1 MNSKSQFSDVARRRF
16 LGWTGAAVGSAVL
29 PAGFS
34 AQANAADGVIKIG
47 MNIPMTG
54 DYAPWGLPG
63 LYGCQIVADDINAAG
78 GYEIGGKKHKLEVVS
93 YDHGYDIEK
102 AVQGYK
108 KMVSEDEVGMVSML
122 GGATVGAVMPWGER
136 KNVYTTT
143 LLSSDVT
150 PDTEHLFAP
159 VESHPL
165 YVVTGVEYLA
175 RNYPDAKKAVIVT
188 NNDVEYGLQAVATF
202 QAAFEVA
209 GIEVVDMNLH
219 GFDVTDFAPIVS
231 SVLAKNPDIFCMATS
246 FYTTALMEQLYHQG
260 FKGQVITTTLDYHE
274 EVIAKTSQEF
284 VDGTIHQFPTFDD
297 KMLNG
302 PDINFPNPNGFDA
315 EYRKRHPND
324 WSAVSW
330 EYPAIMLH
338 WLEGAKMAGTTDSGP
353 VIEALTSNPNPAF
366 VFGGGRWWG
375 KELWGRD
382 NVVVGNWPVVQI
394 EGGKVHIKEFGS
406 VANWVDKH
414 SAVLVKY
421 MKEHGLRTVT

>member
-1 MNSKSQFSDVARRRF
+1 MTMNRRE
-16 LGWTGAAVGSAVL
+16 LLKTSAAAGALAAGSAM
-29 PAGFS
+29 PFS
-34 AQANAADGVIKIG
+34 FAQAADGVIKIG

-78 GYEIGGKKHKLEVVS
+78 GYEIAGKKHKLEIVS

-102 AVQGYK
+102 ALQGYK
-108 KMVSEDEVGMVSML
+108 KMVAEDEVSMVSML

-136 KNVYTTT
+136 RKVYTST

-150 PDTEHLFAP
+150 PETEHLFAP

-175 RNYPDAKKAVIVT
+175 RNHPDAKTAVIVT
-188 NNDVEYGLQAVATF
+188 NNDIEYGLQAVATF

-246 FYTTALMEQLYHQG
+246 FYTTPLMEQLYHQG
-260 FKGQVITTTLDYHE
+260 FKGKVISTTLDYHQE
-274 EVIAKTSQEF
+274 IIAKTSQEF

-297 KMLNG
+297 PMLNG
-302 PDINFPNPNGFDA
+302 PDIHFPNPNGFDA
-315 EYRKRHPND
+315 EYMKRHPND

-338 WLEGAKMAGTTDSGP
+338 WLDGAKQAGTTESGP
-353 VIEALTSNPNPAF
+353 VIEALTSNPNPSF

-382 NVVVGNWPVVQI
+382 NVVVGNWPVVRI
-394 EGGKVHIKEFGS
+394 EGGKVRIKEFGD
-406 VANWVDKH
+406 VAGWLDKH
-414 SAVLVKY
+414 SDVLIKY

>member
-1 MNSKSQFSDVARRRF
+1 MSITRRDLLKTSAAAGALAMGGGLPFSIARASSD
-16 LGWTGAAVGSAVL
+16 T
-29 PAGFS
+29 
-34 AQANAADGVIKIG
+34 IKVG

-63 LYGCQIVADDINAAG
+63 LYGCQIVADNINAAG
-78 GYEIGGKKHKLEVVS
+78 GFEVGGKKYQIEMVS

-136 KNVYTTT
+136 KKVYTST
-143 LLSSDVT
+143 LLSSDIT
-150 PDTEHLFAP
+150 PDTGHLFAP

-175 RNYPDAKKAVIVT
+175 KTHPNAKRAVIVT

-260 FKGQVITTTLDYHE
+260 FKGQVISTTLDYHE

-297 KMLNG
+297 EMLNG
-302 PDINFPNPNGFDA
+302 GDINFPDPNGFDA

-338 WLEGAKMAGTTDSGP
+338 WLSGCQEAGSFDSAEVIAKLAG
-353 VIEALTSNPNPAF
+353 NPNPQF

-375 KELWGRD
+375 KDLWGRD
-382 NVVVGNWPVVQI
+382 HVIVGKWPVVRI
-394 EGGKVHIKEFGS
+394 EGGLVKIKEFGD
-406 VANWVDKH
+406 VAGWLDKH
-414 SAVLVKY
+414 SDVLIKY
-421 MKEHGLRTVT
+421 MKENGLRTVS

>member
-1 MNSKSQFSDVARRRF
+1 MSINRRQLLKNSAAAGALAMGGAMPFSFAK
-16 LGWTGAAVGSAVL
+16 
-29 PAGFS
+29 
-34 AQANAADGVIKIG
+34 ADGHTIKVG

-63 LYGCQIVADDINAAG
+63 LYGCQIVADNINAAG
-78 GYEIGGKKHKLEVVS
+78 GYEIGGTKYQIEMVS

-143 LLSSDVT
+143 LLSSDIT

-165 YVVTGVEYLA
+165 YVVTGVDYLA
-175 RNYPDAKKAVIVT
+175 RTHPDAKRAVIVT

-260 FKGQVITTTLDYHE
+260 YKGLVITTTLDYHQ

-297 KMLNG
+297 PMLNG
-302 PDINFPNPNGFDA
+302 PGIHFPDPNGFDR
-315 EYRKRHPND
+315 EYMKRHPND

-338 WLEGAKMAGTTDSGP
+338 WLSGAQQAGTFESGP
-353 VIEALTSNPNPAF
+353 IIEALTSNPNPQF

-375 KELWGRD
+375 KELWGRN
-382 NVVVGNWPVVQI
+382 NVVVGNWPVVRL
-394 EGGKVHIKEFGS
+394 EGGNVRIKEYGD
-406 VANWVDKH
+406 VAGWLDKH
-414 SAVLVKY
+414 SDVLIKY

>member
-1 MNSKSQFSDVARRRF
+1 MGITRRNF
-16 LGWTGAAVGSAVL
+16 VQATAASTLIASTGLSSSVFAAGDKTV
-29 PAGFS
+29 
-34 AQANAADGVIKIG
+34 KIG

-78 GYEIGGKKHKLEVVS
+78 GVDIGGENYAIEMVS

-108 KMVSEDEVGMVSML
+108 KMVSEDDASMVMML
-122 GGATVGAVMPWGER
+122 GGATIGAVMPWGER
-136 KNVYTTT
+136 KKVFTTT

-150 PDTEHLFAP
+150 PDTEHLLAP
-159 VESHPL
+159 CESHPL
-165 YVVTGVEYLA
+165 YVVTGVEWLA
-175 RNYPDAKKAVIVT
+175 RNHPEAKTAVIVT

-219 GFDVTDFAPIVS
+219 GFDVTDFAPLVS

-260 FKGQVITTTLDYHE
+260 FKGKIISTTLDYHE

-284 VDGTIHQFPTFDD
+284 VDGTIHQFPSFDD
-297 KMLNG
+297 PRLN
-302 PDINFPNPNGFDA
+302 DASINFPNPNGFDA

-330 EYPAIMLH
+330 EYPAIMLQ
-338 WLEGAKMAGTTDSGP
+338 WLEGAKAAGSIESTD
-353 VIEALTSNPNPAF
+353 VLAALQSNPNPSHP
-366 VFGGGRWWG
+366 FGNGKWWG

-382 NVVVGNWPVVQI
+382 NVVVGNWPVVVI
-394 EGGKVHIKEFGS
+394 EGGKTRIKEFGDVS
-406 VANWVDKH
+406 AWLAKH
-414 SAVLVKY
+414 SDVLIKY
-421 MKEHGLRTVT
+421 MKSHGLRTVT

>member
-1 MNSKSQFSDVARRRF
+1 MGITRRKF
-16 LGWTGAAVGSAVL
+16 VQATAAGTLAASS
-29 PAGFS
+29 GFS
-34 AQANAADGVIKIG
+34 PIAFSAGHKTVKVG

-63 LYGCQIVADDINAAG
+63 LYGCQIVADNINAAG
-78 GYEIGGKKHKLEVVS
+78 GVEIGGDKHKIEIVS

-108 KMVSEDEVGMVSML
+108 KMVSEDEVGMVMML

-136 KNVYTTT
+136 KNVFTTT

-150 PDTEHLFAP
+150 PDTEHLFATC
-159 VESHPL
+159 ESHPL
-165 YVVTGVEYLA
+165 YVVTGVEWLA
-175 RNYPDAKKAVIVT
+175 RNHPDAKKAVIVT
-188 NNDVEYGLQAVATF
+188 NNDVEYGLQAAATY

-231 SVLAKNPDIFCMATS
+231 SVLAKKPDIFCMATS
-246 FYTTALMEQLYHQG
+246 FYTTPLMEQLYHQG
-260 FKGQVITTTLDYHE
+260 YKGKIISTTLDYHE

-284 VDGTIHQFPTFDD
+284 VDGTIHQFPSFDD
-297 KMLNG
+297 PKLTEDG
-302 PDINFPNPNGFDA
+302 ISFPDPGGFDA

-330 EYPAIMLH
+330 EYPAIMLN
-338 WLEGAKMAGTTDSGP
+338 WLEGAKAAGSTDADK
-353 VIEALTSNPNPAF
+353 VVKALQSNPNPEF
-366 VFGGGRWWG
+366 VFGGGKWWG

-382 NVVVGNWPVVQI
+382 NIVIGRWPVVVI
-394 EGGKVHIKEFGS
+394 EGGKTRIKEFAS
-406 VANWVDKH
+406 VSDWLDKH
-414 SAVLVKY
+414 SDVLIKY
-421 MKEHGLRTVT
+421 MKSHGLRTVS